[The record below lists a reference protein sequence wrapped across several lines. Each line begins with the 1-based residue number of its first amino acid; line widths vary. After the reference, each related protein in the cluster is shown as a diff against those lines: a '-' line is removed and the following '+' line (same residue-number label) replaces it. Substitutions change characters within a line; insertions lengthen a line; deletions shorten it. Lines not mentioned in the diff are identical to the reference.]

1 MFSTPQS
8 AWIDLEYVC
17 ILQSI
22 GSRALEVHSS
32 FDEILLHL
40 NNFPGW
46 IFEISETCS
55 PRCTKY
61 LVGPAI
67 IDSAYFQLPFWAT
80 NSQGLTSLKCK
91 INHTNALRKAD
102 TKADINSRRSDFP
115 SNLVNFFLTLWG
127 GIMLKKISLESWHT
141 PAYTTEKSMQ
151 LSQSLYKLVRI

>member
-1 MFSTPQS
+1 M
-8 AWIDLEYVC
+8 YVYYKSKA
-17 ILQSI
+17 Q
-22 GSRALEVHSS
+22 GHLEVHSS

-80 NSQGLTSLKCK
+80 NSQGLTSLTSLKCK
-91 INHTNALRKAD
+91 INHTNALWEAD
-102 TKADINSRRSDFP
+102 TKADINSRRADFP
-115 SNLVNFFLTLWG
+115 SNLVDFFYLVG
-127 GIMLKKISLESWHT
+127 GHNAKKTSLESWHT
-141 PAYTTEKSMQ
+141 PGYTTEKSMQ